1 VTDAEVRAALSPSQ
15 TLAVTLYGEGRGE
28 PIEGRIAVAS
38 VIRNRVKAGT
48 FGDGYKGVCLKRWQF
63 SCWNEPI
70 GTGAANY
77 IATMLAARSLVSPSE
92 PLANVLKECVWI
104 AEGIALGVVLDRV
117 KGADHYYSPKAMIP
131 KGATPTWSQGK
142 PIVAVVGSHLFF
154 RLRDD

>member
-1 VTDAEVRAALSPSQ
+1 MTDADVRAALSPSQ
-15 TLAVTLYGEGRGE
+15 TLAVTLYGEARGE
-28 PIEGRIAVAS
+28 PIEGRIAVAC
-38 VIRNRVKAGT
+38 VVRNRVKAG
-48 FGDGYKGVCLKRWQF
+48 FGADFKAVCLKRWQF

-104 AEGIALGVVLDRV
+104 AEGIALGVILDRV
-117 KGADHYYSPKAMIP
+117 NGADHYYSPKAMVP
-131 KGATPTWSQGK
+131 KGAVPTWSHGK
-142 PIVAVVGSHLFF
+142 PIVSVVGSHLFF